1 MADNGPAHRF
11 INAGMHG
18 RGAGAE
24 QQARRRLDSG
34 CHSYSVYVERLPVD
48 AILGDV
54 RAALAA
60 GPNLVLEAPPGAGK
74 TTRVP
79 PALLDL
85 FSGQVL
91 VLEPRR
97 LAARLA
103 AQRAAFERG
112 EAAGETIG
120 WQVRFQKA
128 AGPRTR
134 LLYLTEGLLARRLLS
149 DPLLEGVSAVVLDEF
164 HERHLE
170 GDLALALLRRLQQ
183 GRRPDLRLAVMSAT
197 LDGASVAAF
206 LGGCPVLR
214 SEGRLFPLDLRYT
227 PHSAQPLEELV
238 REAAEGC
245 WSETEGDIL
254 VFLPG
259 AAEIRR
265 CAQAL
270 AGRRIAQ
277 QADILPLHG
286 DLTPDEQERAVAP
299 SERRRVVLSTNI
311 AESSVTIPGVRI
323 VIDSGLARIPS
334 DSPWSGLPRLEV
346 RRVSRASAVQRAGR
360 AARTA
365 PGLAV
370 RLYPQEDFL
379 RRPEHETPEILRR
392 ELSQVCLHLHA
403 AGVSDPG
410 ELEWLTPPPGE
421 AMAAAEE
428 LLRRLGALAPDGAL
442 TEFGRRVARLPL
454 HPRLAAL
461 VEHGGAAACRLA
473 AELSAAHPAQV
484 AQIEKQLRSLAP
496 PRATAPLEES
506 VLRAF
511 PDRVARRR
519 RGQEL
524 LLSNGSSALL
534 AREAGAEQAQF
545 LVALETEERPERGL
559 PVVRSAV
566 AIEPEL
572 LLDVFPEWLRE
583 ETRLEWNREA
593 ERVEVVWRLLYGE
606 LVVEESRRHEPD
618 PEEAAA
624 LLARKAVEAG
634 VERFAGEEEWKRLRN
649 RILFAGLPAP
659 DPESVLRQLC
669 EGLRSLEELRRAASG
684 GGFEAAVRAQ
694 LGNRASLLDRLAPE
708 FLTLPGGRRA
718 RIHYPDGAP
727 PYVASRL
734 QDFFGMTGTPR
745 IGPDNTP
752 LVVRL
757 LAPNQ
762 RPVQVTQDLKGF
774 WERLY
779 PQVRRELMRR
789 YPKHPWPEL

>member
-1 MADNGPAHRF
+1 MADNRPAHGL
-11 INAGMHG
+11 INAGMD
-18 RGAGAE
+18 RRRAGAE
-24 QQARRRLDSG
+24 QKAPGRLDGDS
-34 CHSYSVYVERLPVD
+34 HSYSVYVERLPVD
-48 AILGDV
+48 AILDDV
-54 RAALAA
+54 RAALAC

-85 FSGQVL
+85 FPRQVL

-103 AQRAAFERG
+103 AQRVASERG
-112 EAAGETIG
+112 EAAGETVG

-149 DPLLEGVSAVVLDEF
+149 DPLLDGVSAVVLDEF

-170 GDLALALLRRLQQ
+170 GDLALALLKRLQQ
-183 GRRPDLRLAVMSAT
+183 TRRPDLRLVVMSAT
-197 LDGASVAAF
+197 LDGASVAEF
-206 LGGCPVLR
+206 LDGCPVLR
-214 SEGRLFPLDLRYT
+214 SEGRLFPLEVRYT
-227 PHSAQPLEELV
+227 PHSAQPLEQLV
-238 REAAEGC
+238 MEAVERSFAEFD
-245 WSETEGDIL
+245 GDIL

-265 CAQAL
+265 CAEAL
-270 AGRRIAQ
+270 ARRRMAGE
-277 QADILPLHG
+277 AEILALHG
-286 DLTPDEQERAVAP
+286 DLPPEEQDRAVTP
-299 SERRRVVLSTNI
+299 SARRRVVLSTNI
-311 AESSVTIPGVRI
+311 AESSVTIRGVRI
-323 VIDSGLARIPS
+323 VVDSGLARIPS
-334 DSPWSGLPRLEV
+334 DSAWSGLPRLEV

-403 AGVSDPG
+403 AGVADAG
-410 ELEWLTPPPGE
+410 ELEWLSPPPAE
-421 AMAAAEE
+421 ALAAAEE
-428 LLRRLGALAPDGAL
+428 LLERLGALDAGGRL
-442 TEFGRRVARLPL
+442 TEFGRRLAQLPL

-461 VEHGGAAACRLA
+461 VARGGAAACRLA
-473 AELSAAHPAQV
+473 AELSAAHPAQA
-484 AQIEKQLRSLAP
+484 AQIEKQLRGLAP
-496 PRATAPLEES
+496 QRASAPLEEC

-519 RGQEL
+519 RGREL
-524 LLSNGSSALL
+524 LLSNGASALL
-534 AREAGAEQAQF
+534 AQEAGVETAEF

-572 LLDVFPEWLRE
+572 LLDVFPERLRE
-583 ETRLEWNREA
+583 ETRVEWNREA
-593 ERVEVVWRLLYGE
+593 ERVEEVWRLLYDE

-618 PEEAAA
+618 PEDAAA
-624 LLARKAVEAG
+624 LLARKAMEAG
-634 VERFAGEEEWKRLRN
+634 VERFAGEEEWRRLRN
-649 RILFAGLPAP
+649 RIRFAGLAEP
-659 DPESVLRQLC
+659 DPQRVLERLC
-669 EGLRSLEELRRAASG
+669 EGLRSFEDLRRAAAS
-684 GGFEAAVRAQ
+684 GGFEAAVRAE
-694 LGNRASLLDRLAPE
+694 LGGQAARLDRLAPE

-727 PYVASRL
+727 PHVASRL
-734 QDFFGMTGTPR
+734 QDFFGMTETPR
-745 IGPDNTP
+745 IGAGNTP
-752 LVVRL
+752 LVVHL

-789 YPKHPWPEL
+789 YPKHAWPEL

>member
-1 MADNGPAHRF
+1 M
-11 INAGMHG
+11 
-18 RGAGAE
+18 
-24 QQARRRLDSG
+24 DSDR
-34 CHSYSVYVERLPVD
+34 HSYSVYVERLPVD
-48 AILGDV
+48 AILEDV
-54 RAALAA
+54 RSALTGA
-60 GPNLVLEAPPGAGK
+60 PNAVLEAPPGAGK

-79 PALLDL
+79 PAILDL
-85 FSGQVL
+85 FPGQVL

-112 EAAGETIG
+112 EAAGGTIG

-149 DPLLEGVSAVVLDEF
+149 DPRLAGVSAVVLDEF

-170 GDLALALLRRLQQ
+170 GDLALALLRRLQETC
-183 GRRPDLRLAVMSAT
+183 RPDLRLLVMSAT
-197 LDGASVAAF
+197 LDGASVSGF
-206 LGGCPVLR
+206 LDQCPVLR
-214 SEGRLFPLDLRYT
+214 SGGRLFPLDLRYT
-227 PHSAQPLEELV
+227 PHSPQPLEELV
-238 REAAEGC
+238 VEAVERSCAEL
-245 WSETEGDIL
+245 EGDIL

-265 CAQAL
+265 CAEAL
-270 AGRRIAQ
+270 LRRRIAGGTE
-277 QADILPLHG
+277 IVPLHG
-286 DLTPDEQERAVAP
+286 DLPPEEQDRAVAP
-299 SERRRVVLSTNI
+299 SPRRRIVLSTNI

-323 VIDSGLARIPS
+323 VVDSGLARIPS

-346 RRVSRASAVQRAGR
+346 KRVSRASAVQRAGR

-370 RLYPQEDFL
+370 RLYCQEDFL

-403 AGVSDPG
+403 AGVADPG
-410 ELEWLTPPPGE
+410 ELKWLSPPPAE
-421 AMAAAEE
+421 ALGAAEE
-428 LLRRLGALAPDGAL
+428 LLRRLGALDARGRL
-442 TEFGRRVARLPL
+442 TEFGRRLAQLPL

-461 VEHGGAAACRLA
+461 VERGGAPACRLA
-473 AELSAAHPAQV
+473 AGLSAAHPAQA
-484 AQIEKQLRSLAP
+484 AQIEKQLRGLAP
-496 PRATAPLEES
+496 QRASAPLEEC

-534 AREAGAEQAQF
+534 ARGAGVETAEF

-566 AIEPEL
+566 AVEPEL
-572 LLDVFPEWLRE
+572 LLDVFPERMRE
-583 ETRLEWNREA
+583 ETRLEWNRES
-593 ERVEVVWRLLYGE
+593 ERVEEVSRLLYDG

-618 PEEAAA
+618 LDEAAA
-624 LLARKAVEAG
+624 MLARKAVEAG
-634 VERFAGEEEWKRLRN
+634 LERFAGEEEWRRLRN
-649 RILFAGLPAP
+649 RIRFAGLPEP
-659 DPESVLRQLC
+659 DPERVLRRLST
-669 EGLRSLEELRRAASG
+669 GLRSFDELRRAAAA
-684 GGFEAAVRAQ
+684 GGFEAAVRAE
-694 LGNRASLLDRLAPE
+694 LGERAARLDRLAPE

-718 RIHYPDGAP
+718 RIHYPDGAT

-734 QDFFGMTGTPR
+734 QDFFGMMETPR
-745 IGPDNTP
+745 VGPEGAP
-752 LVVRL
+752 LVVQL

-779 PQVRRELMRR
+779 PRVRRELMRR
-789 YPKHPWPEL
+789 YPKHAWPEL

>member
-1 MADNGPAHRF
+1 MDR
-11 INAGMHG
+11 

-24 QQARRRLDSG
+24 KQAGRRLDG
-34 CHSYSVYVERLPVD
+34 NCHSYSVYVERLPVD
-48 AILGDV
+48 AILDDI

-85 FSGQVL
+85 LPGQIL

-103 AQRAAFERG
+103 AQRAASERG

-134 LLYLTEGLLARRLLS
+134 LVYLTEGLLVRRLLS

-170 GDLALALLRRLQQ
+170 GDLALALLRRLQRV
-183 GRRPDLRLAVMSAT
+183 RRPDLRLIVMSAT

-206 LGGCPVLR
+206 LDGCPVLR
-214 SEGRLFPLDLRYT
+214 SEGRLFPLELQYT

-238 REAAEGC
+238 VEAVERSFAQAG
-245 WSETEGDIL
+245 GGVL

-265 CAQAL
+265 CAEAL
-270 AGRRIAQ
+270 SRRRIAQ
-277 QADILPLHG
+277 EADILPLHG
-286 DLTPDEQERAVAP
+286 DLPPEEQDRAVTPGA
-299 SERRRVVLSTNI
+299 RRRIVLSTNI

-323 VIDSGLARIPS
+323 VVDSGLARIPS

-370 RLYPQEDFL
+370 RLYSQEDFL

-392 ELSQVCLHLHA
+392 ELTQLCLHLHA
-403 AGVSDPG
+403 AGIADPR
-410 ELEWLTPPPGE
+410 ELEWLSPPPEE
-421 AMAAAEE
+421 AMSAAEE
-428 LLRRLGALAPDGAL
+428 LLQRLGALDSSGCL
-442 TEFGRRVARLPL
+442 TQFGRRLAELPL

-461 VEHGGAAACRLA
+461 VERGGEAACRLA
-473 AELSAAHPAQV
+473 AGLSASHPAQA
-484 AQIEKQLRSLAP
+484 AQIERQLRALAP
-496 PRATAPLEES
+496 KRASAPLEEC

-519 RGQEL
+519 KGQEL
-524 LLSNGSSALL
+524 LLSNGTSAVL
-534 AREAGAEQAQF
+534 ARDAGIEKAEF

-559 PVVRSAV
+559 PVVRTAV

-572 LLDVFPEWLRE
+572 LLDVFPGRLRE

-593 ERVEVVWRLLYGE
+593 ERVEEVSRLLYDE
-606 LVVEESRRHEPD
+606 LVVEESRRHQPD

-624 LLARKAVEAG
+624 LLARKAMEAG
-634 VERFAGEEEWKRLRN
+634 IGRFFGEEEWTRLRN
-649 RILFAGLPAP
+649 RIRFAGLPEP
-659 DPESVLRQLC
+659 DPELLLRRLC
-669 EGLRSLEELRRAASG
+669 EGLRSFDELRRAAAA
-684 GGFEAAVRAQ
+684 GGFETAVRAE
-694 LGNRASLLDRLAPE
+694 LGERASRLDRLAPE
-708 FLTLPGGRRA
+708 FLVLPSGRRA

-734 QDFFGMTGTPR
+734 QDFFGMNETPR
-745 IGPDNTP
+745 IGPGNTP
-752 LVVRL
+752 LVVHL
-757 LAPNQ
+757 LAPSQ

-774 WERLY
+774 WQRLY

-789 YPKHPWPEL
+789 YPKHAWPEL

>member
-1 MADNGPAHRF
+1 
-11 INAGMHG
+11 MHG
-18 RGAGAE
+18 RGPGAE
-24 QQARRRLDSG
+24 QQAGRRLDG
-34 CHSYSVYVERLPVD
+34 DWHSYSVYVERLPVD

-54 RAALAA
+54 CSALAA
-60 GPNLVLEAPPGAGK
+60 GTSLVLEAPPGAGK

-79 PALLDL
+79 PALLNFL
-85 FSGQVL
+85 PGQVL

-149 DPLLEGVSAVVLDEF
+149 DPRLEGVSAVVLDEF

-183 GRRPDLRLAVMSAT
+183 TRRPDLRLVVMSAT
-197 LDGASVAAF
+197 LDGASVAQF
-206 LGGCPVLR
+206 LNGCPVLR

-227 PHSAQPLEELV
+227 PHSPQPLEQLV
-238 REAAEGC
+238 VEAVERSRAEFD
-245 WSETEGDIL
+245 GDIL

-265 CAQAL
+265 CAEAL
-270 AGRRIAQ
+270 SRRRIAGET
-277 QADILPLHG
+277 DILPLHG
-286 DLTPDEQERAVAP
+286 DLPPEEQDRAVTP
-299 SERRRVVLSTNI
+299 SARRRIVLSTNI

-323 VIDSGLARIPS
+323 VVDSGLARIPS

-346 RRVSRASAVQRAGR
+346 KRVSQASAVQRAGR

-379 RRPEHETPEILRR
+379 RRAEHETPEILRR

-403 AGVSDPG
+403 AGVADPG
-410 ELEWLTPPPGE
+410 ELEWLSPPPAE
-421 AMAAAEE
+421 ALGAAEE
-428 LLRRLGALAPDGAL
+428 LLRRLGALDEGGKL
-442 TEFGRRVARLPL
+442 TEFGRRLAQLPL

-461 VEHGGAAACRLA
+461 VERGGAAACHLA
-473 AELSAAHPAQV
+473 AELSAAHPAQA
-484 AQIEKQLRSLAP
+484 AQIEKQLLGLAP
-496 PRATAPLEES
+496 RRASAPLEEC

-534 AREAGAEQAQF
+534 ARDAGVESAEF

-572 LLDVFPEWLRE
+572 LLDVFPERMRE

-593 ERVEVVWRLLYGE
+593 ERVEEVSRLLYDE

-624 LLARKAVEAG
+624 LLVRKAMEAG
-634 VERFAGEEEWKRLRN
+634 VERFAGEEEWKRLRS
-649 RILFAGLPAP
+649 RIRFAGLPEP
-659 DPESVLRQLC
+659 DPERVLRRLC
-669 EGLRSLEELRRAASG
+669 EGLRSFEDLRRMAAE
-684 GGFEAAVRAQ
+684 GGFEAAVRAE
-694 LGNRASLLDRLAPE
+694 LGGQAARLDRLAPE
-708 FLTLPGGRRA
+708 FLTLPSGRRA
-718 RIHYPDGAP
+718 RIQYPDGAP

-734 QDFFGMTGTPR
+734 QDFFGMTETPR
-745 IGPDNTP
+745 IGPEGAP
-752 LVVRL
+752 LVVQL

-789 YPKHPWPEL
+789 YPKHAWPEL

>member
-1 MADNGPAHRF
+1 MDW
-11 INAGMHG
+11 

-24 QQARRRLDSG
+24 KQAGGRLDG
-34 CHSYSVYVERLPVD
+34 NCHSYSVYVERLPVD
-48 AILGDV
+48 AILDDI

-79 PALLDL
+79 PALLDTL
-85 FSGQVL
+85 PGQIL

-103 AQRAAFERG
+103 AQRAASERG

-134 LLYLTEGLLARRLLS
+134 LVYLTEGLLVRRLLS

-170 GDLALALLRRLQQ
+170 GDLALALLWRLQRV
-183 GRRPDLRLAVMSAT
+183 RRPDLRLIVMSAT
-197 LDGASVAAF
+197 LDGASVAA
-206 LGGCPVLR
+206 LLDGCPVLR
-214 SEGRLFPLDLRYT
+214 SEGRLFPLELQYT

-238 REAAEGC
+238 VEAVERSFAQADG
-245 WSETEGDIL
+245 GVL

-265 CAQAL
+265 SAEAL
-270 AGRRIAQ
+270 SRRRIAQ
-277 QADILPLHG
+277 EADILPLHG
-286 DLTPDEQERAVAP
+286 DLLPEQQDRAVTPGA
-299 SERRRVVLSTNI
+299 RRRIVLSTNI
-311 AESSVTIPGVRI
+311 AESSITIPGVRI
-323 VIDSGLARIPS
+323 VVDSGLARIPS

-346 RRVSRASAVQRAGR
+346 RRISRASAVQRAGR

-370 RLYPQEDFL
+370 RLYSQEDFL
-379 RRPEHETPEILRR
+379 RRPEHEMPEILRR
-392 ELSQVCLHLHA
+392 ELAQLCLHLHA
-403 AGVSDPG
+403 AGVVDPG
-410 ELEWLTPPPGE
+410 ELEWLTPPPEE
-421 AMAAAEE
+421 ATAAAEE
-428 LLRRLGALAPDGAL
+428 LLQRLGALDRSGRL
-442 TEFGRRVARLPL
+442 TEFGRRLAELPL

-461 VEHGGAAACRLA
+461 VERGGAAACRLA
-473 AELSAAHPAQV
+473 AELSASHPAQA
-484 AQIEKQLRSLAP
+484 AQIERQLRGLAP
-496 PRATAPLEES
+496 KRASAPLDEC

-519 RGQEL
+519 KGQEL

-534 AREAGAEQAQF
+534 ARDGGIEKAEF
-545 LVALETEERPERGL
+545 FVALETEERPERGL
-559 PVVRSAV
+559 PVVRTAV

-572 LLDVFPEWLRE
+572 LLDVFPERLRE
-583 ETRLEWNREA
+583 ETSLEWNREA
-593 ERVEVVWRLLYGE
+593 GRVEEVSRLLYDE
-606 LVVEESRRHEPD
+606 LVVEESRRHQPD
-618 PEEAAA
+618 PEEAAD
-624 LLARKAVEAG
+624 LLARKAMEAG
-634 VERFAGEEEWKRLRN
+634 IGRFVEEEEWTRLRN
-649 RILFAGLPAP
+649 RIRFAGLPEP
-659 DPESVLRQLC
+659 DPERVLRRLC
-669 EGLRSLEELRRAASG
+669 EGLKSFDELRRAAAD
-684 GGFEAAVRAQ
+684 GGFEAAVRAE
-694 LGNRASLLDRLAPE
+694 LGERASRLDRLAPE
-708 FLTLPGGRRA
+708 FLVLPSGRRA

-734 QDFFGMTGTPR
+734 QDFFGMNETPR
-745 IGPDNTP
+745 IGPENTP
-752 LVVRL
+752 LVVHL
-757 LAPNQ
+757 LAPSQ

-774 WERLY
+774 WQRLY

-789 YPKHPWPEL
+789 YPKHAWPEL